1 MIQIN
6 LLPVKA
12 TKKRESAKQLFSL
25 YLLSIVLVLLIMG
38 YLWYAKKGEID
49 MLNRRLTQLQQEV
62 KQYEKYEA
70 MLQEMTKKKEAI
82 EKKRNV
88 ILDLKKD
95 RDAVVRIMALL
106 SIQVPPDKLW
116 FERFSQSGNSIALD
130 GVALSNEAIVEFMR
144 NLESSPYVQKG
155 SVNLTHS
162 RQTTLSNRKLR
173 EFQVTYRF
181 YPFSEIQKQTKT
193 QPS

>member
-12 TKKRESAKQLFSL
+12 KKKRESARQLFSF
-25 YLLSIVLVLLIMG
+25 YLLSIVLALLVMG
-38 YLWYAKKGEID
+38 YLWYAKKGEIS
-49 MLNRRLTQLQQEV
+49 MLNGRLAQLQQEI
-62 KQYEKYEA
+62 KQYEKYDA

-95 RDAVVRIMALL
+95 RDSIVRVMALL
-106 SIQVPPDKLW
+106 SIQVPPDKVW
-116 FERFSQSGNSIALD
+116 FERLSQSGNSIALD

-162 RQTTLSNRKLR
+162 RQTTMSNRKLR

-181 YPFSEIQKQTKT
+181 YPFSEVQKEGKA

>member
-12 TKKRESAKQLFSL
+12 KKKRESAKQLFSL
-25 YLLSIVLVLLIMG
+25 YLLSIVLAALIMG
-38 YLWYAKKGEID
+38 YLWYAKNNEIVT
-49 MLNRRLTQLQQEV
+49 LEKRLTQLQEEA
-62 KQYEKYEA
+62 KQYAKYDA

-82 EKKRNV
+82 EKKKNV
-88 ILDLKKD
+88 IFDLQKD
-95 RDAVVRIMALL
+95 RDAIVRIMALL
-106 SIQVPPDKLW
+106 SVQVPPEKLW
-116 FERFSQSGNSIALD
+116 FERLSQSGNAISLD

-144 NLESSPYVQKG
+144 NLESSPYIQKG

-162 RQTTLSNRKLR
+162 RQTTMSNKKLR
-173 EFQVTYRF
+173 EFQVTYKF
-181 YPFSEIQKQTKT
+181 YPYSEVANLIKT